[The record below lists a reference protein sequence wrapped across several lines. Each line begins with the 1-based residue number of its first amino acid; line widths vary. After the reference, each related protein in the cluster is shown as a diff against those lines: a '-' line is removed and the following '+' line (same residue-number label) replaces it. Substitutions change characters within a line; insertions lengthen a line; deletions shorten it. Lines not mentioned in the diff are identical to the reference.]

1 MMSHFLILILFF
13 VFLVCLKIHDY
24 HMNHRSLPILEL
36 INVRN
41 SLPLLT
47 SVFLNEQPTSL
58 CFCSYLTYSRLLLLT
73 WQHSPLVVEN
83 NQNVTWENSA
93 QHQHGPFVTETMLP
107 SWLICHSSIRHS
119 INPTCCFC
127 NVFSAEPQAL
137 NSSQSSSISIWS
149 IRNCPSIHYWFYST
163 PTLCHSHFYPALIA

>member
-1 MMSHFLILILFF
+1 MSHFLILILFF

-58 CFCSYLTYSRLLLLT
+58 CFCSYLTYSYLT
-73 WQHSPLVVEN
+73 TLASGSRKQPECYVREFCSTS
-83 NQNVTWENSA
+83 TWA
-93 QHQHGPFVTETMLP
+93 
-107 SWLICHSSIRHS
+107 ICHRNNASIMIDLS
-119 INPTCCFC
+119 QF
-127 NVFSAEPQAL
+127 
-137 NSSQSSSISIWS
+137 NSPFNQSNLLFLQCI
-149 IRNCPSIHYWFYST
+149 
-163 PTLCHSHFYPALIA
+163 